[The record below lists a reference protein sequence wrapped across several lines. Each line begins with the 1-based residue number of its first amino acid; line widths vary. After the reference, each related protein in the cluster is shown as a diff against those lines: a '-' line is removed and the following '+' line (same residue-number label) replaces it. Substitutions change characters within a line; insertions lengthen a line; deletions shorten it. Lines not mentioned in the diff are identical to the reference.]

1 MKEERRTII
10 NEISY
15 LEVKHCIECPLYTS
29 KEVAP
34 EKNQKKKT
42 RNNKLCEGCPVYK
55 EIRERGER
63 LNKLSKQG
71 TFNIIK
77 QKYMD
82 NPSMYLQYKEY
93 PIEVIIAELGITKY
107 ELRKRMKQMM
117 LQTKME

>member
-15 LEVKHCIECPLYTS
+15 LELKHCMECPLYTS

-34 EKNQKKKT
+34 EKRRKKKI

-71 TFNIIK
+71 TFNTIK

-82 NPSMYLQYKEY
+82 NPSLLLQYKEY
-93 PIEVIIAELGITKY
+93 PIEVIITELGISKY
-107 ELRKRMKQMM
+107 ELRKRMKQGM